1 MNIYTRIADVAAFD
15 DDDPP
20 PLTLPSL
27 LPPFLLHPLAHRVGT
42 NVPPHINSHNLN
54 GLHETIQLN
63 D

>member
-1 MNIYTRIADVAAFD
+1 MIIYTRIADIAAFD

-20 PLTLPSL
+20 PLTLLSL
-27 LPPFLLHPLAHRVGT
+27 LPPFLLRPLPHQVGA
-42 NVPPHINSHNLN
+42 NVLPYINHNLG

>member
-20 PLTLPSL
+20 PLTLLSL
-27 LPPFLLHPLAHRVGT
+27 LPPFLLHPLPHQVDT
-42 NVPPHINSHNLN
+42 NVLPHTNHSLD
-54 GLHETIQLN
+54 GLCETIQLN